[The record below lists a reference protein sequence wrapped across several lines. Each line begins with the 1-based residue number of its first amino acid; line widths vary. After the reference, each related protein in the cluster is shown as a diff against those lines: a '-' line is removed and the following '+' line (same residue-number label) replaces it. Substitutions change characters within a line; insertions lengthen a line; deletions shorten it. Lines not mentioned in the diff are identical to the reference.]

1 MNKKFIII
9 VSLLLIVLLAGCDQ
23 IPQVKQLKESY
34 LQTRVAQLVTQM
46 ATKDTT
52 EEPKELPTAT
62 ALPPAET
69 LTQTLPSF
77 PADATETPTIPTLTP
92 TEAPT
97 FTPIPTSIPVT
108 ATPTVMAT
116 LTSTP
121 TVVSTVVTT
130 FTPTSTVVS
139 TDPAIF
145 LGKPVWKDPFDE
157 NKGWAVDTDAF
168 SSASIANGVMTLTT
182 KSTMDAWR
190 LAPTSSLGNN
200 YVEAIFTTGVC
211 DANDHFGLMFRV
223 PVLEA
228 ADQGYQ
234 FGITCDGRYLL
245 RKYDGKVG
253 ENGSMISLIPWTP
266 SAEIRAG
273 SNQTNRI
280 GMMTINDRLIM
291 FINGVLVGEFK
302 DTTYLQGYIGFFLGS
317 RTTKNLTIKMDNLT
331 YWSNPKTP

>member
-1 MNKKFIII
+1 MNKKFVIIL
-9 VSLLLIVLLAGCDQ
+9 SLLLIVLLAGCDQ
-23 IPQVKQLKESY
+23 IPQIKQLKETY
-34 LQTRVAQLVTQM
+34 LQTRVAQLVDQM
-46 ATKDTT
+46 ATKEIT
-52 EEPKELPTAT
+52 EESKELSAAT
-62 ALPPAET
+62 SLPPTEMATE
-69 LTQTLPSF
+69 TLPSF
-77 PADATETPTIPTLTP
+77 PVDATETPTTPAPTQ
-92 TEAPT
+92 APT
-97 FTPIPTSIPVT
+97 FTPIPTSIPAT
-108 ATPTVMAT
+108 ETPTVAPT
-116 LTSTP
+116 FTP
-121 TVVSTVVTT
+121 IKTVVSI
-130 FTPTSTVVS
+130 
-139 TDPAIF
+139 DPPIY
-145 LGKPVWKDPFDE
+145 LGKSVWKDPFDE

-182 KSTMDAWR
+182 RSTLDAWR

-200 YVEAIFTTGVC
+200 YVEAIFTTGIC
-211 DANDHFGLMFRV
+211 EANDHFGLMFRV

-253 ENGSMISLIPWTP
+253 ENGLMISLIPWTP
-266 SAEIRAG
+266 SAEIRTG

-302 DTTYLQGYIGFFLGS
+302 DTTYPQGYIGIFLGS
-317 RTTKNLTIKMDNLT
+317 RTTKNFTLKVDDLA

>member
-1 MNKKFIII
+1 MNKKFVIFL
-9 VSLLLIVLLAGCDQ
+9 SLLLIVLLAGCDQ
-23 IPQVKQLKESY
+23 IPQIKQLKETY
-34 LQTRVAQLVTQM
+34 LQTRVAQLVDQM
-46 ATKDTT
+46 ATKEIT
-52 EEPKELPTAT
+52 EESKELSAAT
-62 ALPPAET
+62 SLPPTEMATE
-69 LTQTLPSF
+69 TLPSF
-77 PADATETPTIPTLTP
+77 PVDATETPTTPAPTQ
-92 TEAPT
+92 APT
-97 FTPIPTSIPVT
+97 FTPIPTSIPAT
-108 ATPTVMAT
+108 ETPTVAPT
-116 LTSTP
+116 FTP
-121 TVVSTVVTT
+121 IKTVVSI
-130 FTPTSTVVS
+130 
-139 TDPAIF
+139 DPPIY
-145 LGKPVWKDPFDE
+145 LGKSVWKDPFDE

-182 KSTMDAWR
+182 RSTLDAWR

-211 DANDHFGLMFRV
+211 EANDHFGLMFHV
-223 PVLEA
+223 PVLEE

-234 FGITCDGRYLL
+234 FGITCDERYLL

-266 SAEIRAG
+266 SAEIRTG

-302 DTTYLQGYIGFFLGS
+302 DNTYPQGYIGIFLGS
-317 RTTKNLTIKMDNLT
+317 RTTKNFTIKVDDLA

>member
-9 VSLLLIVLLAGCDQ
+9 ISLLLVGLMAGCDQ
-23 IPQVKQLKESY
+23 IPQVKQLKEAY

-46 ATKDTT
+46 VTKEVVREATKETT
-52 EEPKELPTAT
+52 QAPKDLPTAT
-62 ALPPAET
+62 
-69 LTQTLPSF
+69 LTETLPSF
-77 PADATETPTIPTLTP
+77 PKEATETPIPPTLT
-92 TEAPT
+92 TAPT
-97 FTPIPTSIPVT
+97 FTPISTAIPAT
-108 ATPTVMAT
+108 ETPTVA
-116 LTSTP
+116 P
-121 TVVSTVVTT
+121 TIAPT
-130 FTPTSTVVS
+130 FTPLPTQKS
-139 TDPAIF
+139 TDPAIY
-145 LGKPVWKDPFDE
+145 LGKSIWNDSFDE

-168 SSASIANGVMTLTT
+168 SSASIANGVMTLIARTT
-182 KSTMDAWR
+182 LDAWR

-211 DANDHFGLMFRV
+211 QANDHYGLMFRV
-223 PVLEA
+223 PVLEV

-253 ENGSMISLIPWTP
+253 ENGSMVSLIPWTISP
-266 SAEIRAG
+266 EIRAG

-302 DTTYLQGYIGFFLGS
+302 DSSFPQGYIGFFLGS
-317 RTTKNLTIKMDNLT
+317 KTTKNFSIKVDNLA
-331 YWSNPKTP
+331 YWSNPTAP

>member
-1 MNKKFIII
+1 MNKKFVII
-9 VSLLLIVLLAGCDQ
+9 VSFLLIVLLSGCDQ
-23 IPQVKQLKESY
+23 IPQIEQLKETY
-34 LQTRVAQLVTQM
+34 LQTRVAQLVDQM
-46 ATKDTT
+46 ATKEIT
-52 EEPKELPTAT
+52 EEPKELSTAT
-62 ALPPAET
+62 SLPPTEMPTET
-69 LTQTLPSF
+69 LPAF
-77 PADATETPTIPTLTP
+77 PVDATETPATPAP

-97 FTPIPTSIPVT
+97 FTPIPTLIPAT
-108 ATPTVMAT
+108 ETPTLA
-116 LTSTP
+116 P
-121 TVVSTVVTT
+121 T
-130 FTPTSTVVS
+130 FTPIQTVVS
-139 TDPAIF
+139 TDPAIY
-145 LGKPVWKDPFDE
+145 LGKTIWKDTFDE

-182 KSTMDAWR
+182 KSTLDAWR

-211 DANDHFGLMFRV
+211 EVNDHYGLMFRV

-253 ENGSMISLIPWTP
+253 ENGLMISLIPWTP
-266 SAEIRAG
+266 SAEIRTG
-273 SNQTNRI
+273 SNQANRI

-302 DTTYLQGYIGFFLGS
+302 DTTYPQGYIGLFLGS
-317 RTTKNLTIKMDNLT
+317 RTTKNFTIKVDNLA